1 METIFLII
9 ILILS
14 VIIHEISHGYAALAL
29 GDPTA
34 KLSGRLTLNPV
45 PHLDLWGSIIIPGLL
60 ALTGTGVIL
69 GWAKPVPYNPYNL
82 SNQRWGEALVAG
94 AGPLSNIVI
103 ALIFGA
109 LLRIAVLPESMI
121 GLASY
126 IVLINI
132 VLAIFNLIP
141 IPPLDGSKILFSILP
156 YRFQHIRQS
165 LEQYGLI
172 LVLVFVFFIWQF
184 LSPLVFGLFH
194 LLTGITLF

>member
-34 KLSGRLTLNPV
+34 KLSGRLTLNPI

-103 ALIFGA
+103 ALIFGV
-109 LLRIAVLPESMI
+109 LLRFAVLPGSVT

-156 YRFQHIRQS
+156 YRFQYIRQS

-172 LVLVFVFFIWQF
+172 LVLVFVFFVWQF

-194 LLTGITLF
+194 LLTGLTLF